1 MAWAEFGVMKEFT
14 VILRMLVDVTANI
27 YLSLIDCE

>member
-1 MAWAEFGVMKEFT
+1 MAWAEFGVMKEFR

-27 YLSLIDCE
+27 YISFLN

>member
-1 MAWAEFGVMKEFT
+1 MAWAEFGVMKEFR

-27 YLSLIDCE
+27 YIFP